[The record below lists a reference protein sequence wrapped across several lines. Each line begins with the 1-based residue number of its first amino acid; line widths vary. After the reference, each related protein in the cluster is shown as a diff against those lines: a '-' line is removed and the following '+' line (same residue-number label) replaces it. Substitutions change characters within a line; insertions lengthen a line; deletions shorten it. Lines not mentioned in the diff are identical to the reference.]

1 MYTQP
6 CQAAGWQV
14 SGVADDRRGK
24 RGGNWVNLSALVL
37 AGPSTSAR
45 CIQTANWHVK
55 FKMYG
60 FLTALWRKTADFYK
74 RKHVSPK
81 PASGECDEA
90 SSWSWVH
97 CQCSCSLIFTLLRLI
112 KTVFFYSSGEKSWF
126 FWSLVKYWHSGNEPK
141 MIRYFPIWFRLFV
154 SVWLNATADMLGE
167 LISKNCS
174 LCLWRFLFEMRWSCS
189 DGKSFKSAQPQ
200 HAV

>member
-1 MYTQP
+1 M
-6 CQAAGWQV
+6 AGI

-24 RGGNWVNLSALVL
+24 RGGNWVNLSALAL

-90 SSWSWVH
+90 SSWSRVH

-112 KTVFFYSSGEKSWF
+112 KTAFFILVVRKVDF
-126 FWSLVKYWHSGNEPK
+126 FWSLFNTDTLGTNPRW

-174 LCLWRFLFEMRWSCS
+174 SCLWRFLFEMRWSCS

>member
-1 MYTQP
+1 M
-6 CQAAGWQV
+6 
-14 SGVADDRRGK
+14 
-24 RGGNWVNLSALVL
+24 L
-37 AGPSTSAR
+37 AGPSTSVR

-90 SSWSWVH
+90 SSWSRVH

-112 KTVFFYSSGEKSWF
+112 KAVFFILVVRKVNF
-126 FWSLVKYWHSGNEPK
+126 FGVSLKLTLWEGTQDDQIFSYLVSAFCE
-141 MIRYFPIWFRLFV
+141 RLTEC
-154 SVWLNATADMLGE
+154 NMLGE

-174 LCLWRFLFEMRWSCS
+174 SCLWRFLFEMRWSCS